1 MARIFKH
8 YKTGNL
14 YEYVG
19 EAKHSENLG
28 TLVLYKSMLTGEL
41 WARPWPIFF
50 EKVKNAVGLEVPRF
64 EEVKNEL

>member
-1 MARIFKH
+1 MARVFKH

-28 TLVLYKSMLTGEL
+28 TLVLYKSMKTGEL

-50 EKVKNAVGLEVPRF
+50 EKVMKDGVEVPRF